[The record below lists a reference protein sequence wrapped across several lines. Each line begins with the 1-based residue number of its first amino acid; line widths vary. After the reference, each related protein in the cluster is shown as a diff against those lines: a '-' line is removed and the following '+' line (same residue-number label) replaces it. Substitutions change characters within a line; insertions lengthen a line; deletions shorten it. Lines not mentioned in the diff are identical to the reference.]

1 MKTFFIKISGVLLV
15 IVSLASSC
23 KKTLFPAGIN
33 TDPNASTK
41 DRLLPNVLLPG
52 AQYSIA
58 YTVGGDVSRF
68 TSVFI
73 QSVRGSAR
81 QFKAYDQ
88 YVFTAQDFDN
98 CWSNF
103 YTQGLND
110 LFTLKELAA
119 QKGYSHYSGIAKVL
133 LAYHIGLATD
143 LWGDVPYSQAFRGDS
158 SVLEPKYD
166 KQQDVYDSVFS
177 LLSSAITDLGAAK
190 GLVEPGADD
199 FIYGGTLSKWI
210 KLAYSLEARFYLHL
224 SKVDN
229 TYADK
234 ALAAAA
240 QGFASNSDNAA
251 VPFFDDGT
259 EANPWY
265 QYVTQRGDI
274 SYDNG
279 YLYQLMT
286 AKSDPRLNSYFDLA
300 GNGIGDAI
308 GAYNA
313 PVSLMTYSELMF
325 IQAEAHSA
333 KGDGQETTA
342 YNTAVT
348 ASFNALGLD
357 GTAYLTANPLIGA
370 DHATRLPTIITQKYV
385 ALFSEPEPFMDWKR
399 TGIPS
404 LTPTTG
410 ANIPRRFIYVQAELD
425 HNGKNVPSGLTLYS
439 KSWWDQ

>member
-1 MKTFFIKISGVLLV
+1 MKTLFQRLAGILLV
-15 IVSLASSC
+15 VVVLASC

-52 AQYSIA
+52 AEYSIA

-73 QSVRGSAR
+73 QSVRGAAR

-103 YTQGLND
+103 YTQGLNN
-110 LFTLKELAA
+110 LYTLKELAV
-119 QKGYSHYSGIAKVL
+119 QNGYAHYSGIAKVL
-133 LAYHIGLATD
+133 LAYEVGLASD
-143 LWGDVPYSQAFRGDS
+143 LWGDVPYSEAFRGDS
-158 SVLEPKYD
+158 SVLQPKYD
-166 KQQDVYDSVFS
+166 SQQDIYDSVFS
-177 LLSSAITDLGAAK
+177 LLSSAITDLGAADSQI
-190 GLVEPGADD
+190 EPGDDD
-199 FIYGGTLSKWI
+199 FIYGGVTDSWI
-210 KLAYSLEARFYLHL
+210 KLAYSLEARFYIHL

-229 TYADK
+229 SYADK

-240 QGFASNSDNAA
+240 NGFTGNSDNAA

-274 SYDNG
+274 SYDDG
-279 YLYQLMT
+279 YLYQFMSS
-286 AKSDPRLNSYFDLA
+286 KSDPRLNAYFDLA

-313 PVSLMTYSELMF
+313 PVSLMTYSELKF
-325 IQAEAHSA
+325 IEAEAHSA
-333 KGDGQETTA
+333 KGDGQETAA
-342 YNTAVT
+342 YNAAVG
-348 ASFNALGLD
+348 ASFDALGLN
-357 GTAYLTANPLIGA
+357 GSTYLAANPLTGA
-370 DHATRLPTIITQKYV
+370 DHATRLQTIIAQKYV
-385 ALFSEPEPFMDWKR
+385 ALFSEPEPLMDWKR
-399 TGIPS
+399 TGLPA
-404 LTPTTG
+404 LTATTG

-425 HNGKNVPSGLTLYS
+425 HNGNNVPKGLTLFS
-439 KSWWDQ
+439 NSWWDK